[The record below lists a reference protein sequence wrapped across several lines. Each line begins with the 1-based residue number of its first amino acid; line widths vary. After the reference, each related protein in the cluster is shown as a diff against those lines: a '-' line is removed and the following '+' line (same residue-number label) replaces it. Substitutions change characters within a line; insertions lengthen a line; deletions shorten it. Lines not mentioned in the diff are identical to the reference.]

1 MLGLRFI
8 PVSAARPGL
17 QASGSE
23 VLNGENDSVSCHA
36 LPTAH
41 RLARITCE
49 LL

>member
-23 VLNGENDSVSCHA
+23 VLNGENDSGARFLVMLSPP
-36 LPTAH
+36 PTD
-41 RLARITCE
+41 
-49 LL
+49 